1 MPFYFIAIELTLK
14 ASTMNDKREISN
26 QKYKVVYGAGF
37 LRRRL
42 QESMVNILDNIHVLF
57 LYLKE

>member
-37 LRRRL
+37 LRRRQ
-42 QESMVNILDNIHVLF
+42 QELRVNILTNIQMLF
-57 LYLKE
+57 LCLKE